1 MDIFEIILSPFVF
14 IIKQLFLFSYGVTA
28 NYGTAIIL
36 LSFFISALLLP
47 VFILIEKA
55 KKKDDVI
62 KRKMQPLVDEIKRV
76 YKGQERYYYLKT
88 LNRQHNYSPFKA
100 LVPILSLLLQIPF
113 FIAAYQYLENLEAL
127 KGVSFWFIQDLSLAD
142 GILGGVHFLPIAMT
156 LVNLLTA
163 YFYTRNGNKTERR
176 QMLVVA
182 LVFLI
187 LLYNLPAALLLYW
200 TMNNVFSFFRLFIT
214 NPEVFSKN
222 VRSKPLPK
230 RKSIEIKAK
239 FVNVMPLVRITFAV
253 LSSILILTQLN
264 WAIKNNFDDIVL
276 RIIAVSIASIVI
288 SVFFGL
294 ILVLFNHYENKL
306 RNISIKPIYFYSLFF
321 LGLYFY
327 FAAQYYYSGV
337 SFSLN
342 VKALVFIIPTQIIG
356 FILLSKEKNNI
367 NKVLYKTATFL
378 LLFVF
383 LIQILNFI
391 AHLSSN
397 EVSLS
402 ILNIHLLVKDHS
414 MPYTVLGGILFS
426 SIIALVLFVST
437 EIESFKIKKYLL
449 TYSLSVIYVLG
460 LIFLWNPLMVFS
472 TSPESFSFAAYDILR
487 VNFPLFIVSLITSI
501 ALFLIVGK
509 KLKRILLITSLL
521 VLIVSIVNS
530 FIVPLN
536 LGTLQMHRFS
546 EIDNL
551 MKSNSYYLIEA
562 ILMLMAIIGIEFLLR
577 KSYQRQITYALVL
590 LNVILVS
597 QSLFVSTRT
606 GHFFNNE
613 FVKQSKSVE
622 LNKRVGGAADI
633 ESSKTQTTI
642 SFSKDKKN
650 ILVFVADMF
659 QGWYL
664 RTILEENKA
673 IEEELKGFKWY
684 PNTVSITNYTSTSA
698 PSILM
703 GYDYTPDKLDLD
715 STRELKEKV
724 KEAHLR
730 LIEEVKSKGYNYT
743 STQIPYSSIDNN
755 DYGVNIPLWTDD
767 WNFLMPV
774 LNIGNATEQEYSLLW
789 QNAMFFC
796 SPLFVK
802 PEIYRNGNWMFKAS
816 KNNENTKLTKHYN
829 LLRTLPYIS
838 DTESD
843 KSSFIYIWT
852 KASHFPWD
860 LVDDNGKFHPNVKP
874 YENNKWVME
883 KIINWIKWM
892 KKNGVYDNTRII
904 ILSDHGIRDVKVD
917 SNVVI
922 FNPFVPKESEK
933 ISLKQLLC
941 FTPLMMVKDYND
953 SNKISEDWRFLSNVD
968 ATAISLSDNDPTKIE
983 PPLDRTLTAFYV
995 SWKIKA
1001 SNKKLPIVNSYEVN
1015 KNVYEI
1021 KNWKKIK

>member
-1 MDIFEIILSPFVF
+1 MDFFEIILSPFVF
-14 IIKQLFLFSYGVTA
+14 IIKQLFLFSYGITA
-28 NYGTAIIL
+28 NYGSAIVL
-36 LSFFISALLLP
+36 LSLFISSLLLP
-47 VFILIEKA
+47 VFIIIEKA
-55 KKKDDVI
+55 KKKDDIV
-62 KRKMQPLVDEIKRV
+62 KNKMQPLVDEIKRA

-88 LNRQHNYSPFKA
+88 LNRQYNYSPFKA

-113 FIAAYQYLENLEAL
+113 FIAAYQFLENLDEL
-127 KGVSFWFIQDLSLAD
+127 QGVSFLIIKDLSLAD

-163 YFYTRNGNKTERR
+163 YFYTRNGNKTERI
-176 QMLVVA
+176 QMLIVA

-200 TMNNVFSFFRLFIT
+200 TMNNVFSFFRLFVT
-214 NPEVFSKN
+214 NPEVFKRKVEIITIEKSKSSSFKTKFME
-222 VRSKPLPK
+222 VLPK
-230 RKSIEIKAK
+230 VKIA
-239 FVNVMPLVRITFAV
+239 FVILA
-253 LSSILILTQLN
+253 SILILTQLK
-264 WAIKNNFDDIVL
+264 WALKNNFDDIVL
-276 RIIAVSIASIVI
+276 RIIAVSIASIII
-288 SVFFGL
+288 SALFGL
-294 ILVLFNHYENKL
+294 ILLLVNRL
-306 RNISIKPIYFYSLFF
+306 RSKFDNVKIKPIYFYSFYF
-321 LGLYFY
+321 LALYFY

-337 SFSLN
+337 SFSLSI
-342 VKALVFIIPTQIIG
+342 KALLFLIPSQVLG
-356 FILLSKEKNNI
+356 FILLFKVKNRTSI
-367 NKVLYKTATFL
+367 TLFKTIISL

-383 LIQILNFI
+383 IAQVLNLI
-391 AHLSSN
+391 AHLGSHG
-397 EVSLS
+397 VSIS
-402 ILNIHLLVKDHS
+402 ILNAHILIKNSSISNIVFVGLV
-414 MPYTVLGGILFS
+414 FS
-426 SIIALVLFVST
+426 SILAVVLYFTS
-437 EIESFKIKKYLL
+437 ELDSFKNKKNIL
-449 TYSLSVIYVLG
+449 TYSLSVLYVFG

-472 TSPESFSFAAYDILR
+472 TSPESFSFSAYDILK

-501 ALFLIVGK
+501 FLFLIIGN
-509 KLKRILLITSLL
+509 KLKKVLLITSLL

-551 MKSNSYYLIEA
+551 LKSNLYYLLEA
-562 ILMLMAIIGIEFLLR
+562 ILMLAAIIGIEFLLR
-577 KSYQRQITYALVL
+577 KSYQRQIVYALIL
-590 LNVILVS
+590 LNVILIS

-613 FVKQSKSVE
+613 FVSKSR
-622 LNKRVGGAADI
+622 LNT
-633 ESSKTQTTI
+633 SKNALGNKNVKSGLETTKSI

-650 ILVFVADMF
+650 VLVFVADMF

-664 RTILEENKA
+664 RTILEENRD
-673 IEEELKGFKWY
+673 IEKELSGFKWY

-724 KEAHLR
+724 KEAHLK
-730 LIEEVKSKGYNYT
+730 LIEKVKSKGYNYT
-743 STQIPYSSIDNN
+743 STQIPYSSVDNN

-802 PEIYRNGNWMFKAS
+802 PNIYRNGNWMYKAS

-829 LLRTLPYIS
+829 LLRALPYIS
-838 DTESD
+838 DT
-843 KSSFIYIWT
+843 KSENPSFIYVWT

-860 LVDDNGKFHPNVKP
+860 LVDDNGKFHPNVQP
-874 YENNKWVME
+874 YKNNKWVME
-883 KIINWIKWM
+883 KIVNWIKWM

-904 ILSDHGIRDVKVD
+904 ILSDHGIRDTKVN
-917 SNVVI
+917 SNI
-922 FNPFVPKESEK
+922 MITNPFIPENPEK

-953 SNKISEDWRFLSNVD
+953 TNKINEDWRFLSNVD
-968 ATAISLSDNDPTKIE
+968 ATAISLSENDPTKIE

-1001 SNKKLPIVNSYEVN
+1001 YSKKLPIVNSYEVN

>member
-1 MDIFEIILSPFVF
+1 
-14 IIKQLFLFSYGVTA
+14 
-28 NYGTAIIL
+28 
-36 LSFFISALLLP
+36 
-47 VFILIEKA
+47 
-55 KKKDDVI
+55 
-62 KRKMQPLVDEIKRV
+62 
-76 YKGQERYYYLKT
+76 
-88 LNRQHNYSPFKA
+88 
-100 LVPILSLLLQIPF
+100 
-113 FIAAYQYLENLEAL
+113 
-127 KGVSFWFIQDLSLAD
+127 
-142 GILGGVHFLPIAMT
+142 
-156 LVNLLTA
+156 
-163 YFYTRNGNKTERR
+163 
-176 QMLVVA
+176 
-182 LVFLI
+182 
-187 LLYNLPAALLLYW
+187 
-200 TMNNVFSFFRLFIT
+200 
-214 NPEVFSKN
+214 
-222 VRSKPLPK
+222 
-230 RKSIEIKAK
+230 
-239 FVNVMPLVRITFAV
+239 
-253 LSSILILTQLN
+253 
-264 WAIKNNFDDIVL
+264 
-276 RIIAVSIASIVI
+276 
-288 SVFFGL
+288 
-294 ILVLFNHYENKL
+294 
-306 RNISIKPIYFYSLFF
+306 
-321 LGLYFY
+321 
-327 FAAQYYYSGV
+327 
-337 SFSLN
+337 
-342 VKALVFIIPTQIIG
+342 
-356 FILLSKEKNNI
+356 
-367 NKVLYKTATFL
+367 
-378 LLFVF
+378 
-383 LIQILNFI
+383 
-391 AHLSSN
+391 
-397 EVSLS
+397 
-402 ILNIHLLVKDHS
+402 
-414 MPYTVLGGILFS
+414 
-426 SIIALVLFVST
+426 
-437 EIESFKIKKYLL
+437 
-449 TYSLSVIYVLG
+449 
-460 LIFLWNPLMVFS
+460 
-472 TSPESFSFAAYDILR
+472 
-487 VNFPLFIVSLITSI
+487 
-501 ALFLIVGK
+501 
-509 KLKRILLITSLL
+509 
-521 VLIVSIVNS
+521 
-530 FIVPLN
+530 
-536 LGTLQMHRFS
+536 MHRFS

-551 MKSNSYYLIEA
+551 TKSNSYYLIEA

-622 LNKRVGGAADI
+622 LNNRVGGAADI

-664 RTILEENKA
+664 RTILEENKD

-730 LIEEVKSKGYNYT
+730 LIEKVKSKGYNYT
-743 STQIPYSSIDNN
+743 STQIPYSSINNN

-874 YENNKWVME
+874 YENNMWVME

-1001 SNKKLPIVNSYEVN
+1001 SSKKLPIVNSYEVN